1 MSNLLAIQKVDAME
15 DFIEALGADRAEL
28 IRICEGLDAAEWAAP
43 SGCPGWSVKDL
54 VAHMGALFW
63 SAVDLTVLPDI
74 SGLATEAAQEVLV
87 KSRRS
92 LTAEEVLND
101 YAAVSEKALTALAGF
116 AGADFEVPLGDLG
129 TYQARILPAAFCFDH
144 YTHIRADLF
153 APRGP
158 LPGPTPPSDELRLAP
173 ALTWIET
180 ALPQQNA
187 GLLDRVTG
195 AADILIT
202 GTAGRTIRVGDPA
215 EPASALV
222 RSGGDACVRWI
233 TQRASWEDLGVY
245 TEGNPRVLSALREL
259 KVF

>member
-1 MSNLLAIQKVDAME
+1 MG

-28 IRICEGLDAAEWAAP
+28 LGICAGLDAAGWAAP
-43 SGCPGWSVKDL
+43 SGCPGWSVTDL

-63 SAVDLTVLPDI
+63 AAVDPAVLPDI
-74 SGLATEAAQEVLV
+74 SGLGTEAAQEVYV
-87 KSRRS
+87 DSRRS
-92 LTAEEVLND
+92 LTGEEVLDD
-101 YAAVSEKALTALAGF
+101 YATVSEKALTVLAGL
-116 AGADFEVPLGDLG
+116 AAADFEMPVGDLG

-158 LPGPTPPSDELRLAP
+158 LPGPPPPSDELRLAP
-173 ALTWIET
+173 ALDWIEA

-187 GLLDRVTG
+187 NLLGDVEG
-195 AADILIT
+195 AADIVIT
-202 GTAGRTIRVGDPA
+202 GTGARTIRVGDPA
-215 EPASALV
+215 APASAVV

-233 TQRASWEDLGVY
+233 TQRATWQDLGVHA
-245 TEGNPRVLSALREL
+245 EGDPGVLSALRRL

>member
-1 MSNLLAIQKVDAME
+1 ME

-28 IRICEGLDAAEWAAP
+28 IQICEGLDPAEWAAP
-43 SGCPGWSVKDL
+43 SGCPGWSVTDL

-63 SAVDLTVLPDI
+63 SVVDLAVLPDV

-87 KSRRS
+87 ESRRS
-92 LTAEEVLND
+92 LTSEEVLND
-101 YAAVSEKALTALAGF
+101 YAMVSDKALAALAGF

-129 TYQARILPAAFCFDH
+129 TYQAQILPAAFCFDH

-173 ALTWIET
+173 ALAWIET

-187 GLLDRVTG
+187 ALLDHVAG
-195 AADILIT
+195 AADIVIT

-215 EPASALV
+215 EPGSALV

-233 TQRASWEDLGVY
+233 TQRASWEDLGVH
-245 TEGNPRVLSALREL
+245 TEGDPRVLSVLRQL

>member
-1 MSNLLAIQKVDAME
+1 ME
-15 DFIEALGADRAEL
+15 DFIEALGADRAQL
-28 IRICEGLDAAEWAAP
+28 LGICEGLDDAVWAAP

-63 SAVDLTVLPDI
+63 GVVDLAALPDV

-87 KSRRS
+87 ESRRS
-92 LTAEEVLND
+92 LTAGQVLDD
-101 YAAVSEKALTALAGF
+101 YATVSQKALAALSGF

-129 TYQARILPAAFCFDH
+129 TYQAQILPAAFCFDH

-158 LPGPTPPSDELRLAP
+158 LPGPVPPSDELRLAP
-173 ALTWIET
+173 ALTWIEA

-187 GLLDRVTG
+187 AILDEVAG
-195 AADILIT
+195 AVDIVIT
-202 GTAGRTIRVGDPA
+202 GTAARTIRVGDPA
-215 EPASALV
+215 GATSARL

-233 TQRASWEDLGVY
+233 TQRASWEDLGVHA
-245 TEGNPRVLSALREL
+245 EGDPHALSALRQL

>member
-1 MSNLLAIQKVDAME
+1 ME
-15 DFIEALGADRAEL
+15 DFIEALGADRAQL
-28 IRICEGLDAAEWAAP
+28 LGICEALDAAGWAAP

-63 SAVDLTVLPDI
+63 GVVDLAALPDV
-74 SGLATEAAQEVLV
+74 SGLATEAAQEILV
-87 KSRRS
+87 QSRRS
-92 LTAEEVLND
+92 LTADEVLDD
-101 YAAVSEKALTALAGF
+101 YATVSEKALTALAGF

-158 LPGPTPPSDELRLAP
+158 LPGPVPPSDELRLGP

-180 ALPQQNA
+180 ALLQQNTA
-187 GLLDRVTG
+187 LLDHVAG
-195 AADILIT
+195 AADIVIT

-233 TQRASWEDLGVY
+233 TQRASWEDLGVH
-245 TEGNPRVLSALREL
+245 TEGDPGVLSALRGL

>member
-1 MSNLLAIQKVDAME
+1 ME
-15 DFIEALGADRAEL
+15 DFIEALGTDRAQL
-28 IRICEGLDAAEWAAP
+28 LGICEGLDSAAWAAP

-63 SAVDLTVLPDI
+63 GVVDLAALPDI

-87 KSRRS
+87 RSRRS
-92 LTAEEVLND
+92 LTAGEVLDD
-101 YAAVSEKALTALAGF
+101 YATVSEKALTALAGF
-116 AGADFEVPLGDLG
+116 AGADFELPLGDLG
-129 TYQARILPAAFCFDH
+129 TYQAPILPAAFCFDH

-158 LPGPTPPSDELRLAP
+158 LPGPVPPSDELRLAP
-173 ALTWIET
+173 ALTWIEA

-187 GLLDRVTG
+187 ALLHHVAG
-195 AADILIT
+195 AADIVIT
-202 GTAGRTIRVGDPA
+202 GTAERTIRVGDRA

-222 RSGGDACVRWI
+222 RSDGDACVRWI
-233 TQRASWEDLGVY
+233 TQRASWEDLGVHA
-245 TEGNPRVLSALREL
+245 EGDPAVLAVLREL

>member
-1 MSNLLAIQKVDAME
+1 MA
-15 DFIEALGADRAEL
+15 DFIEALRADRTQL
-28 IRICEGLDAAEWAAP
+28 LSICAALDVPGWAAP

-54 VAHMGALFW
+54 VAHMAALFW
-63 SAVDLTVLPDI
+63 GAVDPAVLPDT
-74 SGLATEAAQEVLV
+74 SGLATEAAQEVYV
-87 KSRRS
+87 ESRRP
-92 LTAEEVLND
+92 LTAKEVLDD
-101 YAAVSEKALTALAGF
+101 YATVSEKALTVLAGL

-158 LPGPTPPSDELRLAP
+158 LAGPVPPSDELRLAA
-173 ALTWIET
+173 ALEWIAT

-187 GLLDRVTG
+187 ARLGNVAG
-195 AADILIT
+195 AADIVIT
-202 GTAGRTIRVGDPA
+202 GAAARTIRVGEPA
-215 EPASALV
+215 GPASALV

-233 TQRASWEDLGVY
+233 TQRASWEDLSVH
-245 TEGNPRVLSALREL
+245 TEGDPGVLSALREL

>member
-1 MSNLLAIQKVDAME
+1 MADP
-15 DFIEALGADRAEL
+15 IEALRADRAEL
-28 IRICEGLDAAEWAAP
+28 LTICAGLDGAAWAAS

-63 SAVDLTVLPDI
+63 SVVDPTALPDT

-87 KSRRS
+87 GSRRS
-92 LTAEEVLND
+92 LTAEEVLDD
-101 YAAVSEKALTALAGF
+101 YATVSEKALTTIAGL

-129 TYQARILPAAFCFDH
+129 TYQAGILPTAFCFDH

-158 LPGPTPPSDELRLAP
+158 LAGPVPPSDELRLGP
-173 ALTWIET
+173 ALVWIEA

-187 GLLDRVTG
+187 TILERVAG
-195 AADILIT
+195 PADIVIT
-202 GTAGRTIRVGDPA
+202 GTAARTIRVGDPA
-215 EPASALV
+215 GPAAALV
-222 RSGGDACVRWI
+222 RSSGDACTRWI
-233 TQRASWEDLGVY
+233 TQRARWEDLDVH
-245 TEGNPRVLSALREL
+245 TEGDPAILSALRGL

>member
-1 MSNLLAIQKVDAME
+1 ME
-15 DFIEALGADRAEL
+15 DFIEALAADQAEL
-28 IRICEGLDAAEWAAP
+28 LSLCAGLDAAGWAAP

-54 VAHMGALFW
+54 VAHMGALYW
-63 SAVDLTVLPDI
+63 GAVDPAVLPDTT
-74 SGLATEAAQEVLV
+74 GLATEAAQEVYV
-87 KSRRS
+87 ESRRS
-92 LTAEEVLND
+92 LTAEEILHD
-101 YAAVSEKALTALAGF
+101 YATVSEKALIVLAGL

-158 LPGPTPPSDELRLAP
+158 LAGPIPPSDELRLAP
-173 ALTWIET
+173 ALELIET

-187 GLLDRVTG
+187 ALLGNVAD
-195 AADILIT
+195 AADIVIT
-202 GTAGRTIRVGDPA
+202 GTAARTIRVGDPA
-215 EPASALV
+215 GPASALV

-233 TQRASWEDLGVY
+233 TQRASWEDLGVHA
-245 TEGNPRVLSALREL
+245 EGDPHILSALREL

>member
-1 MSNLLAIQKVDAME
+1 
-15 DFIEALGADRAEL
+15 
-28 IRICEGLDAAEWAAP
+28 
-43 SGCPGWSVKDL
+43 
-54 VAHMGALFW
+54 
-63 SAVDLTVLPDI
+63 
-74 SGLATEAAQEVLV
+74 
-87 KSRRS
+87 
-92 LTAEEVLND
+92 
-101 YAAVSEKALTALAGF
+101 
-116 AGADFEVPLGDLG
+116 VPLGDLG

-158 LPGPTPPSDELRLAP
+158 LPGPVPPSDELRLAP
-173 ALTWIET
+173 ALTWIEA

-187 GLLDRVTG
+187 ALLDHVVG
-195 AADILIT
+195 AADIVIT

-233 TQRASWEDLGVY
+233 TQRASWEDLGVH
-245 TEGNPRVLSALREL
+245 TEGDPPVLSALREL

>member
-1 MSNLLAIQKVDAME
+1 ME

-28 IRICEGLDAAEWAAP
+28 IRICEGLAAAEWAAP

-63 SAVDLTVLPDI
+63 SVVDLAVLPDI

-87 KSRRS
+87 RSRRS

-187 GLLDRVTG
+187 ALLDHVTG
-195 AADILIT
+195 AADIVIT

-222 RSGGDACVRWI
+222 RSGGDTCVRWI

-245 TEGNPRVLSALREL
+245 TEGNPHVLSALREL

>member
-1 MSNLLAIQKVDAME
+1 ME

-43 SGCPGWSVKDL
+43 SGCPGWSVTDL

-63 SAVDLTVLPDI
+63 SVVDLAVLPDV

-87 KSRRS
+87 RSRRS

-101 YAAVSEKALTALAGF
+101 YTTVSEKALTALAGF

-158 LPGPTPPSDELRLAP
+158 LPGPTPPSDELRLSA

-187 GLLDRVTG
+187 ALLDHVAG
-195 AADILIT
+195 AADIVIT
-202 GTAGRTIRVGDPA
+202 GTAGRTVRVGDPA
-215 EPASALV
+215 GPSSALV

-233 TQRASWEDLGVY
+233 TQRASWEDLGVH
-245 TEGNPRVLSALREL
+245 TEGDPRVLSVLRQL